1 MKSHQMFE
9 LELHQSQNK
18 PFIGSKI
25 KASIEKG
32 PASKAT
38 DDEIGRCS

>member
-9 LELHQSQNK
+9 LELRQTQSK

-25 KASIEKG
+25 KASIDKG
-32 PASKAT
+32 AASKAT
-38 DDEIGRCS
+38 AD